1 MVFATSVCP
10 TKEQEYWEMVNYHRY
25 QSNKMGGD
33 LRAYSFTALPEGVGI
48 LMQSKTYGE
57 GELYSSKSKN

>member
-1 MVFATSVCP
+1 
-10 TKEQEYWEMVNYHRY
+10 
-25 QSNKMGGD
+25 MGGD